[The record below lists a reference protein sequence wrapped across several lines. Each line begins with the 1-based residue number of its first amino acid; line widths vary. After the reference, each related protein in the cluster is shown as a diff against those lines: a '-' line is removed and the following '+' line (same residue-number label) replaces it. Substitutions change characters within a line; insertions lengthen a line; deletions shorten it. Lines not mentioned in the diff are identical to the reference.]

1 MKVAGEAPTWPFP
14 TLQHLTHS
22 LSDVSFL
29 MELSVLKKLLL
40 VPLSQHAED
49 NEISGAGRRYRAQS
63 PCFPSRRAFSLPR
76 PQESSPLKAERLQAP
91 QGAPSIHTPQI
102 SLR

>member
-49 NEISGAGRRYRAQS
+49 NEISGTATLLPLAQGFLLAS
-63 PCFPSRRAFSLPR
+63 PPGGFSP
-76 PQESSPLKAERLQAP
+76 
-91 QGAPSIHTPQI
+91 
-102 SLR
+102 